1 MMLLPGCCHCR
12 LWVMVFWTASKGT
25 ISSSAGRLRVDVTH
39 RSARRQMLLQL
50 RETTIMAKRL
60 TGLVL
65 VIALAISLAGCARDP
80 FACCD
85 QRKSLAD
92 WFDMY
97 GPTGCSCPDGNCRCA
112 NGNCR

>member
-1 MMLLPGCCHCR
+1 
-12 LWVMVFWTASKGT
+12 
-25 ISSSAGRLRVDVTH
+25 
-39 RSARRQMLLQL
+39 
-50 RETTIMAKRL
+50 MA
-60 TGLVL
+60 GLV
-65 VIALAISLAGCARDP
+65 GCARDP

-97 GPTGCSCPDGNCRCA
+97 GPTGCYCTDGSPRCA